1 MASPPNATEVA
12 GRLLA
17 LRCIVTHALAAPERA
32 VLEESLG
39 NWSETERQQ
48 FVQESDSQSKR
59 FWDAV
64 NASPIFPY
72 LSPWEREFAATT
84 ILTMSAQQHLD
95 GLWRYEAA
103 QVLMWALRLI
113 AEMPAPDKQAGSD
126 LLKSEILDR
135 PTSFLSSAV
144 LRIRAEIDHARDV
157 AELWHW
163 RSRTEGLIREGQ
175 PFASDEETIRHGLR
189 SYQDVVR
196 MAVKAAHER
205 GDVNLI
211 IEEEFGVKG
220 KSYAKLSPMEWAE
233 IRSR

>member
-1 MASPPNATEVA
+1 M
-12 GRLLA
+12 L
-17 LRCIVTHALAAPERA
+17 
-32 VLEESLG
+32 
-39 NWSETERQQ
+39 
-48 FVQESDSQSKR
+48 K
-59 FWDAV
+59 
-64 NASPIFPY
+64 
-72 LSPWEREFAATT
+72 
-84 ILTMSAQQHLD
+84 MSAQQHLD

-175 PFASDEETIRHGLR
+175 PFASDEETISHGLR

-205 GDVNLI
+205 GEVNLI
-211 IEEEFGVKG
+211 TEKDFGIKD
-220 KSYAKLSPMEWAE
+220 KSY
-233 IRSR
+233 RSLARCNVHK